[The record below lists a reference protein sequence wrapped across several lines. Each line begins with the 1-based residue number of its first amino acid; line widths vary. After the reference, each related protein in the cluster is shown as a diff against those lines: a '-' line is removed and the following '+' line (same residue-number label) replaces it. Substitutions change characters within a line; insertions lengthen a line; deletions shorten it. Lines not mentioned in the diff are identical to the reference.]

1 MKFDPIGSYPKPA
14 QAGGPPI
21 WLGSNSKW
29 IADRVAE
36 YGDGFMPIYGRK
48 GATGIPEIRAACAK
62 RGRNFAAITL
72 ALFAPP
78 PKEDLIRESIAEG
91 YTHFV
96 FVIPPESDS
105 VVLSKL
111 DKLAELVQRLRR

>member
-1 MKFDPIGSYPKPA
+1 
-14 QAGGPPI
+14 
-21 WLGSNSKW
+21 
-29 IADRVAE
+29 
-36 YGDGFMPIYGRK
+36 MPIYGRK
-48 GATGIPEIRAACAK
+48 GATGIPETRAACAQ

-78 PKEDLIRESIAEG
+78 PTEDLIRESIAEG

-111 DKLAELVQRLRR
+111 DKLAELVQRVRR